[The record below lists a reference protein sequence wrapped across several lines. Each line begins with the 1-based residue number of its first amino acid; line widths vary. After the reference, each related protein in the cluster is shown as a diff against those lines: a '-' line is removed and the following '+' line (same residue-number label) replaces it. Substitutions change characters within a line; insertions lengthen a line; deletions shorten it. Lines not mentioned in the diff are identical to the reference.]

1 MFRLERLSLGSE
13 TAVVHWLPT
22 TWVRS
27 SENKIQFLVQKTTEE
42 YQPTSANFQSSIKS
56 NGKKLSRIERI
67 QNERWC
73 VQHRAHFQDFTTRLK
88 QNTER
93 RLYYGCAQKA
103 DDAIIKNCFDR
114 GFTGKNAMHSLY
126 RTLFICAILASLLFI
141 HVTKAGAILAAL
153 EHETVDKENCGPAG
167 AVCGNDP
174 PCCNPRCR
182 VNWSGAWCT

>member
-56 NGKKLSRIERI
+56 NGKKLIRIERI

-114 GFTGKNAMHSLY
+114 GFTGKNVVKIKSSYAFIVSNIIYLCNSGIIIVHS
-126 RTLFICAILASLLFI
+126 S
-141 HVTKAGAILAAL
+141 
-153 EHETVDKENCGPAG
+153 G

-182 VNWSGAWCT
+182 